1 MFLSLSIVMSHQN
14 LHLLEQSLIFLRE
27 KMRSI
32 LELHDFLARSLSR
45 VLTSSCCFSTCSFSI
60 WLVGSRYARVI
71 SILLY
76 DTQILSLRH
85 RQLLPELIIL
95 QHDHLAILQLRLELS
110 FRLLQVPP
118 QQSHR
123 SLIVVK
129 QRPKHMM
136 RQLRGELSFEVRI
149 CFLNGLHH

>member
-1 MFLSLSIVMSHQN
+1 MSHQN

-32 LELHDFLARSLSR
+32 LELHDFLAGSLSR
-45 VLTSSCCFSTCSFSI
+45 VLASSWCFALSI
-60 WLVGSRYARVI
+60 CLVGSRYAGMI

-76 DTQILSLRH
+76 DTQVLSLCH
-85 RQLLPELIIL
+85 RQLFPELIIL
-95 QHDHLAILQLRLELS
+95 QHDHLAILQLRLELR

-118 QQSHR
+118 QQRHR
-123 SLIVVK
+123 GFVVVK

-136 RQLRGELSFEVRI
+136 R
-149 CFLNGLHH
+149 

>member
-1 MFLSLSIVMSHQN
+1 VFLSLGIVMSHQN

-45 VLTSSCCFSTCSFSI
+45 VLISSWCFSSCSLSI
-60 WLVGSRYARVI
+60 WLVRSRYTRMI

-76 DTQILSLRH
+76 DTQILSLCH
-85 RQLLPELIIL
+85 RQLFPELVIL
-95 QHDHLAILQLRLELS
+95 LYDHLAILQLRLELR

-123 SLIVVK
+123 SFIVVK

-136 RQLRGELSFEVRI
+136 R
-149 CFLNGLHH
+149 